1 MEGNQYEQLNY
12 YNHSNLVRRLDLAVE
27 EHKKNEDTLLVQDQH
42 IANLG
47 KTINE
52 KDTTI
57 TTLSLKLDKKT
68 ADANEYCNESNQL
81 QENLEK

>member
-1 MEGNQYEQLNY
+1 M
-12 YNHSNLVRRLDLAVE
+12 E
-27 EHKKNEDTLLVQDQH
+27 EHKKNEDTLIVQDQH

-68 ADANEYCNESNQL
+68 ADTNEYCNEKTQL
-81 QENLEK
+81 EENFEK